1 MRPSLP
7 PASRAFGMLL
17 AMATCLMATG
27 SCGPSGTTP
36 THERSA
42 EGARLYRTYC
52 GLCHGDRGEG
62 YAADDANALANQ
74 DFLASVDDEFLRRA
88 IREGH
93 PGTAMAAY
101 GRRAG
106 GPLDDRQIDVL
117 VAYVRGFQERPS
129 LELPRT
135 AIAGDAAA
143 VRPVYERECAGCH
156 GERGQ
161 GVTAL
166 SLNNPVF
173 HATASDA
180 QIRHAIAKGRRGTP
194 MPAFEGR
201 LTPAQ
206 LDGLV
211 SLIRTFAR
219 GRAENRPAEA
229 TIPDDLPLVAHPDG
243 PKARFTLREGRFVPA
258 LAVKQALERG
268 ERVVLLDAR
277 APSDWLAM
285 HIPGAVPCP
294 YYAVEDLVERLP
306 RDGTFIVAYCGC
318 PHAASGRVVD
328 ALRERGFENTA
339 VLDEGVL
346 VWRDLGYPVEGESVG
361 R

>member
-1 MRPSLP
+1 MRPSP
-7 PASRAFGMLL
+7 SPASRAIGTLL
-17 AMATCLMATG
+17 VVAACLTSALG
-27 SCGPSGTTP
+27 CGRTGTTP
-36 THERSA
+36 TNERSA

-88 IREGH
+88 IRDGH

-101 GRRAG
+101 GHRSG

-117 VAYVRGFQERPS
+117 VTFLRSFQERPS
-129 LELPRT
+129 LDLPRT
-135 AIAGDAAA
+135 AIEGDAAA
-143 VRPVYERECAGCH
+143 VRSVYEGECAGCH

-166 SLNNPVF
+166 SLNNAAF

-201 LTPAQ
+201 LQPAQ

-211 SLIRTFAR
+211 ALIRSFAR
-219 GRAENRPAEA
+219 GRAENRPQEA
-229 TIPDDLPLVAHPDG
+229 AIPDDLPLVTNPDG
-243 PKARFTLREGRFVPA
+243 PKARFTLREDRFVPA
-258 LAVKQALERG
+258 LAVKRALEAG
-268 ERVVLLDAR
+268 QRVVLLDAR

-294 YYAVEDLVERLP
+294 YYAVEELVARLP